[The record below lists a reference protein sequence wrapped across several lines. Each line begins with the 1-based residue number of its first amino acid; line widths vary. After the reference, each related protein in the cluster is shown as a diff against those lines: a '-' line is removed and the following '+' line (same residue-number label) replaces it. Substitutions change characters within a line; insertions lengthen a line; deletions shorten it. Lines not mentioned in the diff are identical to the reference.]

1 LQQGLYLFQ
10 IRFNIRINITKLYN
24 IYKRHEIYL
33 HKKIGPYKGIETM
46 TKVIRPQKLRYML
59 FYIAFASIGL
69 VLMIYYLSNTIIH
82 FTTPQQFPINSF
94 SRFPLTFLIFPA
106 EIFSFIFSLYF
117 VYNLINGNYSGN
129 DSKNLKPEPLKDKE
143 STRVAIL
150 LPVYNEPY
158 DIVERTLKSC
168 QNLRWKGGTKIYLLD
183 DSTNEA
189 NIKNMEKLSKKYD
202 AMLVRRKERT
212 GYKAG
217 NINNALSNHVKE
229 KYFCVFDADQA
240 PEPEFLEETMDH
252 FSNSNIGFVQT
263 PQYFVNDSSPLE
275 RAQKMGTNIFYQAQ
289 CQSKAK
295 DFAMPFCGTNAVV
308 RTEAFKQVNGFSYY
322 TSTEDIELGLR
333 MNEFGYHGAYVPKV
347 LVKGYSPTHFSAY
360 ASQQYRWANG
370 NLAIL
375 RESWKNILFGKFS
388 MRQQIH
394 TLFTTG
400 WWFIGFVS
408 FLYILVP
415 ILSFFFGGTHHT
427 WLPTWMLAILFL
439 NVALGI
445 SMIYMSLSERDE
457 DDKIT
462 LKDAFLQYSL
472 ITNSMFIY
480 AKAALSAIF
489 KRYIGF
495 VTTNKSNKNSNLK
508 EIRLNLILAAICF
521 CFSIFGLYKTMTTA
535 NADQIR
541 TYLPISLW
549 MLFYTIILGS
559 SIFFVGNESN
569 PNNESISRN
578 EPISNDGIRTKE
590 DIKSAR
596 AA

>member
-1 LQQGLYLFQ
+1 MV
-10 IRFNIRINITKLYN
+10 K
-24 IYKRHEIYL
+24 E
-33 HKKIGPYKGIETM
+33 
-46 TKVIRPQKLRYML
+46 IRPQKTKYML
-59 FYIAFASIGL
+59 FYIAFALIGF
-69 VLMIYYLSNTIIH
+69 VLMMYYLSNTIIH

-106 EIFSFIFSLYF
+106 ELFSFIFSLYF
-117 VYNLINGNYSGN
+117 VYNLINGNYP
-129 DSKNLKPEPLKDKE
+129 SKNKSDNSKNYGLDPVPLKEKD
-143 STRVAIL
+143 SSRVAIL

-158 DIVERTLKSC
+158 IIVERTLKNC
-168 QNLRWKGGTKIYLLD
+168 QNIKWPGGTRIYLLD
-183 DSTNEA
+183 DSTKEEH
-189 NIKNMEKLSKKYD
+189 IKDMEKLSKKYD
-202 AMLVRRKERT
+202 TILVRRKDRI

-229 KYFCVFDADQA
+229 NYFCIFDADQA
-240 PEPEFLEETMDH
+240 PEPEFLEETMDY
-252 FSNSNIGFVQT
+252 FSDPKVGFVQT
-263 PQYFVNDSSPLE
+263 PQYFINDSSPLE

-295 DFAMPFCGTNAVV
+295 DNAMPFCGTNAVI
-308 RTEAFKQVNGFSYY
+308 RTEAFKNVNGFSYY

-333 MNEFGYHGAYVPKV
+333 MNEYGYHGAYVPKV

-375 RESWKNILFGKFS
+375 RESWKNILLGKFS
-388 MRQQIH
+388 LRQQIH
-394 TLFTTG
+394 TFFTTG
-400 WWFIGFVS
+400 WWFIGLVS

-445 SMIYMSLSERDE
+445 SMIYMSLSERDD
-457 DDKIT
+457 DDKVT

-480 AKAALSAIF
+480 ARAALSAIF

-495 VTTNKSNKNSNLK
+495 VTTNKAKQDSSNSNLK
-508 EIRLNLILAAICF
+508 ELKEIGLNLFLALICF
-521 CFSIFGLYKTMTTA
+521 GFSIYGLFRTMITS
-535 NADQIR
+535 NIDQIR

-559 SIFFVGNESN
+559 SIFFIGNKSMSKNESN
-569 PNNESISRN
+569 NKNISSDTPL
-578 EPISNDGIRTKE
+578 E
-590 DIKSAR
+590 